1 MKIYVKNNRIVCS
14 LENKNS
20 NFWYGA
26 EYKYFVGG
34 VRYDTRYALV
44 RSMDYQYKTLREAS
58 DDLKTLTDML
68 RDAERHNIEIDEAV
82 YEWRKRLQSKVS
94 ELLVIDQAA
103 KDKIKRREQW
113 ELKCKHGC
121 GRCPNLCYYVDDP
134 ICKATGK
141 SLETKNEPCY
151 NVDDGIYYMFNF
163 VPYPSEDCPMNPKEA
178 SCG

>member
-103 KDKIKRREQW
+103 KEKVKRREQW

-121 GRCPNLCYYVDDP
+121 GRCRTFVTMWTTRSAKRPGSRWKQRTSLVTMSMTASI
-134 ICKATGK
+134 ICLI
-141 SLETKNEPCY
+141 SSRIPRRIVL
-151 NVDDGIYYMFNF
+151 
-163 VPYPSEDCPMNPKEA
+163 
-178 SCG
+178 